1 MKKENLGFLFI
12 KKDSKYMCQAAVFQD
27 LKICVEKNVSLFGAK
42 AFGAEFSGYFSL
54 SPHAKKKSGG
64 FFVPSHTT
72 FSPKEGGGDEGK
84 GGGGFFA
91 D

>member
-1 MKKENLGFLFI
+1 
-12 KKDSKYMCQAAVFQD
+12 MCQAAVFQD
-27 LKICVEKNVSLFGAK
+27 LKICVKKNVSLFGAK

-64 FFVPSHTT
+64 FLSSLSLSHTPPFPLKRGAGT
-72 FSPKEGGGDEGK
+72 KEKEEE
-84 GGGGFFA
+84 FFA

>member
-54 SPHAKKKSGG
+54 PPPRKEKEWR
-64 FFVPSHTT
+64 FFLSSLSHTHHL
-72 FSPKEGGGDEGK
+72 FP
-84 GGGGFFA
+84 
-91 D
+91 